1 MKRWS
6 RALRERERDVFKVRE
21 NGENCLTERKEKK
34 ERKKSSSKNRAG
46 EKQRERER
54 ERERFRVTDTRDTR
68 VMMRLLYE

>member
-21 NGENCLTERKEKK
+21 NGENCLSTEREEKK

-54 ERERFRVTDTRDTR
+54 DVFRVTDTRDTR